1 VTEPDGYAF
10 SYVDRVRFGDLDA
23 MRHLNNVEYLRF
35 FEDARIAYLRELVPD
50 HDPVR
55 PEADFGLIFAEA
67 HIAYRSPAFYPE
79 EIRTWIRP
87 RQLRRSSFRAEFR
100 MEAGP
105 ERRLVA
111 EGWGALVGY
120 DYPAGRAAPLP
131 EGVAGALRAAGAT
144 EEAPQ

>member
-1 VTEPDGYAF
+1 VTAPEGFAF
-10 SYVDRVRFGDLDA
+10 AHPGRVRFGDLDA
-23 MRHLNNVEYLRF
+23 MRHLNNVEFLRF
-35 FEDARIAYLRELVPD
+35 FEDARIAYVAGLVPG
-50 HDPVR
+50 HDPLR
-55 PEADFGLIFAEA
+55 PEDDFGLIFAEA
-67 HIAYRSPAFYPE
+67 HIAYRSPAFYAE

-87 RQLRRSSFRAEFR
+87 RALRRSSFRAEFR

-105 ERRLVA
+105 ERRVVA